1 MKYFRLTTLHRQ
13 ALPVLAVLMILRSLV
28 APGLSIEN
36 DNRTSELMLTFCTSL
51 IEQTADRHMGE
62 PGQDGQTHVDPG
74 HVYELAISE
83 LSDSPAD
90 FGTGHEHDIG
100 HGLSNSH
107 CGLWTASGTYV
118 AGNLY
123 DHAGRF
129 SWMGRDVLAY
139 EYDSASIRP
148 PIYLRHSP
156 RAPPRTLI

>member
-36 DNRTSELMLTFCTSL
+36 NNRSSGLMLTFCTSL
-51 IEQTADRHMGE
+51 IEHTADRHTDE

-74 HVYELAISE
+74 HVYDLTESVT
-83 LSDSPAD
+83 SDSPMTS
-90 FGTGHEHDIG
+90 GLGHEHDIG

-118 AGNLY
+118 TGNLH
-123 DHAGRF
+123 DPAGWI
-129 SWMGRDVLAY
+129 SYMARDVLKY
-139 EYDSASIRP
+139 EHESAAINP
-148 PIYLRHSP
+148 PYYLRHSP